1 MTRNITPKTMSAEKD
16 KASDKE
22 NNLEVWTP
30 HERELSKSRYGCEII
45 QERCTLRD
53 AKNPDLPLDA
63 YLVSYLLDGKV
74 CYDITRSPKQSKI
87 FDLYWDKFREGF
99 KGMRWADGKVNPK
112 LWGYQAPKSKKRK

>member
-1 MTRNITPKTMSAEKD
+1 MTRNITPKKMSAEKD

-22 NNLEVWTP
+22 TNLEVWTP

-45 QERCTLRD
+45 QERCTLQE
-53 AKNPDLPLDA
+53 
-63 YLVSYLLDGKV
+63 
-74 CYDITRSPKQSKI
+74 SPKQSKI

-112 LWGYQAPKSKKRK
+112 LWGYQAPKPKKRK